1 MTGTVDVLV
10 VGAGPTGLTLA
21 TELRRH
27 GISCRIID
35 RAANRPA
42 DQARALTMWDGAL
55 DVLARQGTAEA
66 VRSRGIP
73 MTAAKYF
80 SGGKVVAQVPFGP
93 AAANSAS
100 PVIITQPSVESAM
113 IENLRALGVIVQWQ
127 TELTELTDNP
137 DSVEATLT
145 GPGGVETLSAQ
156 WVVGCDGT
164 HSAVRTLSGIDF
176 QGSTYEQRYTLGDGD
191 ITAPVPPGEAHY
203 HLHPDGVLV
212 VVPLPDGQV
221 RVFADATQLGDED
234 TAPSTADLQKLVDVR
249 APYPIKV
256 RALTW
261 STRFLVHMRHAERFR
276 SGRCLLAGDA
286 AHVHSPAGGQ
296 GLNTGIQDAANLGW
310 KLAAVLHGGVDS
322 AILLDS
328 YAAERAPIAQQVI
341 TAADRQTR
349 LWTVRSRHG
358 RWARDLLLSTL
369 SRTGLLEKRLVPGLA
384 QFELDYRESPIVGSG
399 GGRRGLG
406 RAVPNV
412 EVTGP
417 DGVVVALRS
426 LLDAPGHTLLVV
438 VGAQPSAQDAQLLRQ
453 IPARIAAYR
462 IAIQVLV
469 LAAGEAGLEQVLPE
483 VYHVPPDFAL
493 RDELA
498 GCALV
503 LIRPDGYVADAT
515 PSLDV
520 DALLNGLPG
529 VLSPE
534 EKDDLL
540 TR

>member
-1 MTGTVDVLV
+1 MTGMVDVLV

-27 GISCRIID
+27 GVSCRIID

-66 VRSRGIP
+66 VRARGIP

-80 SGGKVVAQVPFGP
+80 SGGKVVAHVPFGP

-113 IENLRALGVIVQWQ
+113 IENLRALGVSVHWQ
-127 TELTELTDNP
+127 TALTGLTDNT
-137 DSVEATLT
+137 DSVETTLT
-145 GPGGVETLSAQ
+145 GPDGVETLSAR

-164 HSAVRTLSGIDF
+164 HSAVRTLAGIDF

-221 RVFADATQLGDED
+221 RVFADATQLGAED

-256 RALTW
+256 RELTW

-328 YAAERAPIAQQVI
+328 YAAERVPIAQQVI

-349 LWTVRSRHG
+349 LWTVRSGRG

-369 SRTGLLEKRLVPGLA
+369 SRTGLLEKRLVPALA

-417 DGVVVALRS
+417 DGAVVALRS

-438 VGAQPSAQDAQLLRQ
+438 LGAQPSAADVRLLRQ

-469 LAAGEAGLEQVLPE
+469 LAAGETGLEQVLPE
-483 VYHVPPDFAL
+483 VYHVPPGFAL
-493 RDELA
+493 RAELA

-515 PSLDV
+515 SSLDV
-520 DALLNGLPG
+520 DALLTGLPG

-534 EKDDLL
+534 ESGDLL